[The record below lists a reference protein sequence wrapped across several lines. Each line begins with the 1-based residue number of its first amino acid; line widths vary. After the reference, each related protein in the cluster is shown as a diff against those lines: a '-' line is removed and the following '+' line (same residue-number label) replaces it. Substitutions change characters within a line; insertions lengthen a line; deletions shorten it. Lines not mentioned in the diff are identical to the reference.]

1 VPDSTAI
8 WFYAGTFC
16 ALVAAGLGFPIPEE
30 LPIVIAGAAVG
41 HVNEAPRA
49 PSELPLALAVTPD
62 APFPGAAPWAL
73 LAGAGA
79 EIGELRSSPLP
90 NSLRWWIML
99 PVCIAGVVISDG
111 LLYCVGRFGGRRL
124 LQNRLVA
131 RLLTP
136 AKLRRSEENFRK
148 YGILV
153 LLFARFLPGIR
164 SPVFITAGVMRLSF
178 RRFLLADGL
187 YAIPG
192 VSALFF
198 LAFWFGEQ
206 FRRFVEGEVARL
218 KPLLI
223 LLAISAIAAYLG
235 YHFLRHP
242 MATGDPREEVPLVG
256 DKVANLIEHKQQQ
269 KAGTGTTGSG
279 TERSAADSPAPGGT
293 P

>member
-1 VPDSTAI
+1 MPDSSAL
-8 WFYAGTFC
+8 WFYLGTFA

-41 HVNEAPRA
+41 HATEAPPTPA
-49 PSELPLALAVTPD
+49 ELPLAFSVAPDGPIAV
-62 APFPGAAPWAL
+62 GIPWAL
-73 LAGAGA
+73 LAGGA
-79 EIGELRSSPLP
+79 EPAGGEFRASPLP
-90 NSLRWWIML
+90 NSLRWYIML

-111 LLYCVGRFGGRRL
+111 LLYCIGRFGGRRL
-124 LQNRLVA
+124 LQNKLVR

-136 AKLRRSEENFRK
+136 DKLRRSEENFHK

-164 SPVFITAGVMRLSF
+164 SPIFITAGIMRLSF
-178 RRFLLADGL
+178 KRFILADGL

-198 LAFWFGEQ
+198 LSFWFGDS
-206 FRRFVEGEVARL
+206 FRRLVERAENDVARL

-223 LLAISAIAAYLG
+223 VLVISAIAAYFV
-235 YHFLRHP
+235 YHFYQHP
-242 MATGDPREEVPLVG
+242 VATGDPRQEVPLVG
-256 DKVANLIEHKQQQ
+256 DKVATIIENKQ
-269 KAGTGTTGSG
+269 KAHDAQVSAESQADQTT
-279 TERSAADSPAPGGT
+279 APN